1 MNGFYSLWTK
11 PSAGGAGRE
20 FAMQDHELACL
31 LLSVAAYEEYNGR
44 TRLYADKKA
53 GAFFM
58 ERGLEDI
65 FSRGMVEFEVPED
78 IDPNVFWAA
87 GKLCA
92 LKLEDMPSV
101 MIDTDLIIWR
111 SIGRHLRDKS
121 VAVIHREE
129 LNPAIYPDPGTFP
142 VKNGYSYPKGWDFNI
157 RPANT
162 AMLYIR
168 DKDFRDHYV
177 KEALRFMQ
185 NLGPSQDNLC
195 PMVFAEQRILPMCAA
210 ERGLSVYAFCP
221 SMEGLR
227 EQDMFTHIWGH
238 KNVFKFNM
246 DERRG
251 FVRRCM
257 LRLKREFP
265 EMYKKAAHI
274 PELAEYAADEE

>member
-1 MNGFYSLWTK
+1 
-11 PSAGGAGRE
+11 
-20 FAMQDHELACL
+20 
-31 LLSVAAYEEYNGR
+31 
-44 TRLYADKKA
+44 
-53 GAFFM
+53 
-58 ERGLEDI
+58 
-65 FSRGMVEFEVPED
+65 
-78 IDPNVFWAA
+78 
-87 GKLCA
+87 
-92 LKLEDMPSV
+92 
-101 MIDTDLIIWR
+101 
-111 SIGRHLRDKS
+111 
-121 VAVIHREE
+121 
-129 LNPAIYPDPGTFP
+129 
-142 VKNGYSYPKGWDFNI
+142 
-157 RPANT
+157 
-162 AMLYIR
+162 
-168 DKDFRDHYV
+168 
-177 KEALRFMQ
+177 MQ

-257 LRLKREFP
+257 LRLKRGFP